1 MSKNQQQEQKK
12 EHVPVRP
19 VEFSWETSRLDMI
32 KKSESKA
39 WLFARVAGGIV
50 ILETIAICLMCPLKT
65 VVPFVIETNKETGLS
80 QIVEIANPEKI
91 PVSEVMNKYWIAKY
105 IISRE
110 SYDWYSLQ
118 QDYDTTRELSTPD
131 VFQSYSRQFDGSS
144 NSLDQQ
150 LGDNWRYVV
159 SIKSIVLNSNDLATV
174 RFTQKKFSKRSQS
187 ARAASE
193 KNWTATISFKYYPTF
208 TVSDKRRLINPFGF
222 KVVTYRLDPELK

>member
-1 MSKNQQQEQKK
+1 MNKQQEQQK

-65 VVPFVIETNKETGLS
+65 VEPFVIETNKETGLS
-80 QIVEIANPEKI
+80 QIVEIANPKKI
-91 PVSEVMNKYWIAKY
+91 PVSEVMNKFWIAKY
-105 IISRE
+105 VVSRE
-110 SYDWYSLQ
+110 SYDWYALR
-118 QDYDTTRELSTPD
+118 QDYDVTRELSMPD
-131 VFQSYSRQFDGSS
+131 VFQGYARQFDGSK

-150 LGDNWRYVV
+150 LGDSWRYVV
-159 SIKSIVLNSNDLATV
+159 SIKSIVLNSDSLATV
-174 RFTQKKFSKRSQS
+174 RFTRKKISKRTE
-187 ARAASE
+187 ASTE
-193 KNWTATISFKYYPTF
+193 RGWTATISFEYHPTF
-208 TVSDKRRLINPFGF
+208 IVSDERRLINPFGF

>member
-1 MSKNQQQEQKK
+1 MSKNQQPEQKK

-65 VVPFVIETNKETGLS
+65 VEPFVIETNKETGLS
-80 QIVEIANPEKI
+80 QIVEIANPKKI
-91 PVSEVMNKYWIAKY
+91 PVSEVMNKYWVAKY
-105 IISRE
+105 VVSRE
-110 SYDWYSLQ
+110 SYDWYALR
-118 QDYDTTRELSTPD
+118 QDYDVTRELSMPD
-131 VFQSYSRQFDGSS
+131 VFQGYARQFDGSK

-150 LGDNWRYVV
+150 LGDSWRYVV
-159 SIKSIVLNSNDLATV
+159 NIKSIVLNSDSLATV
-174 RFTQKKFSKRSQS
+174 RFTRKKISKRNE
-187 ARAASE
+187 ASTE
-193 KNWTATISFKYYPTF
+193 RGWTATISFEYHPTF
-208 TVSDKRRLINPFGF
+208 IVSDERRLINPFGF

>member
-1 MSKNQQQEQKK
+1 MNKNQKPEQQK
-12 EHVPVRP
+12 EHTPVRP

-65 VVPFVIETNKETGLS
+65 VTPFVIETNKETGLS

-91 PVSEVMNKYWIAKY
+91 PVSDAMNKYWVAKY
-105 IISRE
+105 VISRE
-110 SYDWYSLQ
+110 SYDWFTLQ
-118 QDYDTTRELSTPD
+118 DDYDNTRELSMPD
-131 VFQSYSRQFDGSS
+131 VFQGYANQFDGSK

-150 LGDNWRYVV
+150 LGDNWRYVIH
-159 SIKSIVLNSNDLATV
+159 IKSIVLNSDSLATV
-174 RFTQKKFSKRSQS
+174 RFTKKKISKRSAS
-187 ARAASE
+187 GAATE

-222 KVVTYRLDPELK
+222 KVVTYRLDPELR